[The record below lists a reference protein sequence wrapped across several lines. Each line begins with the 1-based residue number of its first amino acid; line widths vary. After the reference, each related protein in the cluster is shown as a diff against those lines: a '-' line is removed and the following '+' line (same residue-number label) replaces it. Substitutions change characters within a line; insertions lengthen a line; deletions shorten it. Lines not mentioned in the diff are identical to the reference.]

1 MVCVFFFKQKTAY
14 EMRISDWSSDVCSSD
29 LEVDVERTLSNAG
42 LGGDGA
48 DRGFGKAAPADLA
61 LGGIEYLAAGD
72 FAAAGFR
79 QRQGAFPRVHAR
91 HESVVILVSPIRPPA
106 VKRQE
111 AGKRLYGPF
120 WRRLERNGVGGGK
133 RG

>member
-1 MVCVFFFKQKTAY
+1 MAQHAAHMQDQLAHHVFLAA
-14 EMRISDWSSDVCSSD
+14 
-29 LEVDVERTLSNAG
+29 EVDVERTLSNAG

-48 DRGFGKAAPADLA
+48 DRGFGKAPPADLA

-72 FAAAGFR
+72 FAATGFR

-111 AGKRLYGPF
+111 RSEEHTRTPVTNAQLVCRL
-120 WRRLERNGVGGGK
+120 LLAK
-133 RG
+133 KK